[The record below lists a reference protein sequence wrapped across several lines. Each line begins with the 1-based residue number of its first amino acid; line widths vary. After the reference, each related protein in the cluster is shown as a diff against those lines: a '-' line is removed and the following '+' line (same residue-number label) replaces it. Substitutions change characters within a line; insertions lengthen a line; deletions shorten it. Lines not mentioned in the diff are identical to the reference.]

1 MRDQAETETLSLEET
16 RQWLGRETAFEG
28 ADEVTRSDI
37 RRKLEVYAFDCPL
50 HYDDKVA
57 RVHGYRTIIA
67 PPAMTPLWAMPP
79 YWSPGEPPIY
89 APGLPERN
97 GTFRLDV
104 PTPFSKGF
112 NASAE
117 AEFYEPVYPGDRL
130 RGTSKLTEISPK
142 RTRLGEGV
150 FLTAET
156 RLFKTSGELVAI
168 QRNTSYKYNPLRERV
183 EAAQAAPREPQP
195 SPSLE
200 QPPES
205 SNPQIDWE
213 RQLSFQSVNI
223 GESVLPYSVWLNYQR
238 IVMSVAVDRM
248 WGSIHHNRD
257 AARAAGLDDIIFNT
271 RGYEM
276 VFEITLRRWIG
287 LDGKIQKVGPF
298 RMMKNSHP
306 GDTLTC
312 RGRVTNKETVDGEA
326 RVHLD
331 IWVENPRAEAARGQ
345 AVVALPMRS

>member
-1 MRDQAETETLSLEET
+1 MEERTEAETLSLEET
-16 RQWLGRETAFEG
+16 RKWLGRETTFEG

-50 HYDDKVA
+50 HYDEAVA
-57 RVHGYRTIIA
+57 KAHGYRAIIA
-67 PPAMTPLWAMPP
+67 PAAMTPLWAMPP

-89 APGLPERN
+89 APGLQEKT
-97 GTFRLDV
+97 GTVRVDI

-117 AEFYEPVYPGDRL
+117 AEFFEPLYPGDRL

-142 RTRLGEGV
+142 RTRLGDGV
-150 FLTAET
+150 FLTAESRIT
-156 RLFKTSGELVAI
+156 KQTGELVAI
-168 QRNTSYKYNPLRERV
+168 QRSTGYRYNPLPERL
-183 EAAQAAPREPQP
+183 EAVKASPREPEE
-195 SPSLE
+195 SPDTA
-200 QPPES
+200 PES
-205 SNPQIDWE
+205 ENPRIDWE
-213 RQLSFQSVNI
+213 RQLFFENAAV
-223 GESVLPYSVWLNYQR
+223 GDDVPPYRLWLNYQR

-276 VFEITLRRWIG
+276 LFEITLRRWIG
-287 LDGKIQKVGPF
+287 LDGKLRKLGPF
-298 RMMKNSHP
+298 RMVKNSHP

-312 RGRVTNKETVDGEA
+312 RGRVTNKETVDGEG

-345 AVVALPMRS
+345 AIVALPMRS